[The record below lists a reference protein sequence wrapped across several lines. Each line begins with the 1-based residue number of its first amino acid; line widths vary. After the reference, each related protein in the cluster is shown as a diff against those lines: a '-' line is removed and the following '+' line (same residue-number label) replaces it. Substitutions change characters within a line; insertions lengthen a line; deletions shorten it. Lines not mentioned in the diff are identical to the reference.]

1 MVGVVKTLTALIAEV
16 DAVLADSQGAATITP
31 ARVRQ
36 LEEDFGVS
44 VAAWAGASG
53 RTIVAL
59 DISTVTTGGTA
70 VTALSAG
77 HATAGG
83 FIKNP
88 ENATQNLGINQNGT
102 ASGTTS
108 NGSTFFIV
116 PGETFQLTASG
127 NAVSVISADSAHP
140 FAGEG
145 WQ

>member
-1 MVGVVKTLTALIAEV
+1 MDLMVDTVRTLAYLIGTEAPDGQAAGSYTLQRLRDFMVTA
-16 DAVLADSQGAATITP
+16 
-31 ARVRQ
+31 
-36 LEEDFGVS
+36 
-44 VAAWAGASG
+44 AAWSGASG

-59 DISTVTTGGTA
+59 DIATVTTGGTA
-70 VTALSAG
+70 VNALSAG

-88 ENATQNLGINQNGT
+88 ENATQNLGINQITT

-116 PGETFQLTASG
+116 PGETFPLAASG
-127 NAVSVISADSAHP
+127 NAVSVISSDSSHP

-145 WQ
+145 WT